1 MAVNAEQL
9 NIILSAKTADL
20 TKQLKSA
27 ENKVA
32 RFSKQ
37 SNRSLGKTSQAFSG
51 LAKSAAAF
59 LPALGAAAVISKVKS
74 VVSELDEIGKTA
86 DRIGI
91 TTDALQLLRVTAE
104 SAGVAQAAL
113 DGSIEKLGKG
123 LAEATMG
130 IGTAK
135 DALKVLG
142 LNAQDLI
149 ALGLDGAM
157 GKIADEVNKLPTAME
172 KTAIATQLF
181 GRSGAPMLNLL
192 REGSKG
198 MAQMQKDARALG
210 VVIDEDLIRSA
221 EDAQT
226 QLDLMS
232 RVINAELSSALISL
246 APFLVSAATNIAG
259 LSRAA
264 REFLTLFPEGG
275 FLPELL
281 DAEGVRALAEEMG
294 GLSKEL
300 AAVEQARAAL
310 AQNEKMF
317 GVESDQAASWAKSLT
332 TAEEELASAIAKR
345 KAAQAAES
353 GLISGIGTAKE
364 LTLELQEQAR
374 LNALSVEEQERAAIA
389 TRRAAME
396 QAMLNDLATSGI
408 DNQSDHAASIA
419 VLADNYE
426 AAEIAASKILNPVR
440 AVGAATKAIATE
452 VPIVVETLD
461 EMLTKMIEA
470 SPALQQLG
478 FDAEALTSVMD
489 TVQSSMEGAF
499 MGMVDGTMSAK
510 DAFKTMAADIIKE
523 LYRVLVV
530 QRLVGSFEAGS
541 GGILGAA
548 FTALGGK
555 ASGGSVMA
563 GQAYTV
569 GEHGREPFI
578 PSQNGRILSTAQ
590 AKSAMSGGG
599 GGGGVTVIQNN
610 TFGNGV
616 NRAEINA
623 MLPKIVEA
631 SKAAVLDAKRRGG
644 SYGGSF

>member
-32 RFSKQ
+32 RFSKK
-37 SNRSLGKTSQAFSG
+37 SNASLGKTGQAFSG

-74 VVSELDEIGKTA
+74 VVAELDEIGKTA

-104 SAGVAQAAL
+104 SAGVAQASL
-113 DGSIEKLGKG
+113 DASIEKLGKG
-123 LAEATMG
+123 LAEAAMG

-157 GKIADEVNKLPTAME
+157 GKIADEVNKLPSAME

-192 REGSKG
+192 REGSEG

-210 VVIDEDLIRSA
+210 VVIDENLIRSA

-246 APFLVSAATNIAG
+246 APFLVSAATGIAG
-259 LSRAA
+259 LASVA
-264 REFLTLFPEGG
+264 RDFLTIFPQGG
-275 FLPELL
+275 MLPELL
-281 DAEGVRALAEEMG
+281 DAEGVRALADEMG
-294 GLSKEL
+294 GLSAEL
-300 AAVEQARAAL
+300 VAVERARSAL
-310 AQNEKMF
+310 SANEEMF
-317 GVESDQAASWAKSLT
+317 GVDSKQALSWAGDLEA
-332 TAEEELASAIAKR
+332 AEKNLASAVAQR
-345 KAAQAAES
+345 KAEQSANENYETNAAAFAETINNLNREAELVGMSAEAAERKR
-353 GLISGIGTAKE
+353 IATERQAR
-364 LTLELQEQAR
+364 EQA
-374 LNALSVEEQERAAIA
+374 L
-389 TRRAAME
+389 
-396 QAMLNDLATSGI
+396 LNDLMASGREVT
-408 DNQSDHAASIA
+408 DQNLDGVAA
-419 VLADNYE
+419 LGQLYE
-426 AAEIAASKILNPVR
+426 DAALSASKILNPVK
-440 AVGAATKAIATE
+440 AVGAAARA
-452 VPIVVETLD
+452 VVEPTQTAAEALE

-470 SPALQQLG
+470 SPALKTLG
-478 FDAEALTSVMD
+478 FDAEALTTVMGS
-489 TVQSSMEGAF
+489 VQSSMESAF

-510 DAFKTMAADIIKE
+510 DAFKTMASDIIKE

-599 GGGGVTVIQNN
+599 GGGVTIVQNN

-631 SKAAVLDAKRRGG
+631 SKAAVLDARRRGG
-644 SYGGSF
+644 SYAGAF

>member
-1 MAVNAEQL
+1 MAVNAEAL

-37 SNRSLGKTSQAFSG
+37 SNASLGKTSQAFSG

-91 TTDALQLLRVTAE
+91 TTDALQLLRATAE
-104 SAGVAQAAL
+104 SAGVEQSSL

-123 LAEATMG
+123 LAEAAMG

-142 LNAQDLI
+142 LNAKDLI

-157 GKIADEVNKLPTAME
+157 GKIADEVNKLPSAME

-192 REGSKG
+192 REGSEG

-259 LSRAA
+259 LSAAA
-264 REFLTLFPEGG
+264 REFFSIFPEGG
-275 FLPELL
+275 AGAVDTMLPDIADFKEFQKEYSNLFKAENMVAGF
-281 DAEGVRALAEEMG
+281 DARSAEGIPVDLIERADALIAVAEAQDSLNAAKARAAAKDTALTSFETTIAGQKSENAALAEKVRLQGMSADEI
-294 GLSKEL
+294 LRAN
-300 AAVEQARAAL
+300 AAKAKALFLDTSIAQA
-310 AQNEKMF
+310 
-317 GVESDQAASWAKSLT
+317 V
-332 TAEEELASAIAKR
+332 
-345 KAAQAAES
+345 AAQGGGILSEEV
-353 GLISGIGTAKE
+353 ISGITALADENERLMIQAGTTAKVVG
-364 LTLELQEQAR
+364 
-374 LNALSVEEQERAAIA
+374 SAA
-389 TRRAAME
+389 
-396 QAMLNDLATSGI
+396 
-408 DNQSDHAASIA
+408 
-419 VLADNYE
+419 
-426 AAEIAASKILNPVR
+426 R
-440 AVGAATKAIATE
+440 AV
-452 VPIVVETLD
+452 VEPTQTASEALE
-461 EMLTKMIEA
+461 EMLTNMIKA
-470 SPALQQLG
+470 SPALTKLG
-478 FDAEALTSVMD
+478 FDAEALTTVM
-489 TVQSSMEGAF
+489 TSVQSSMENAF

-510 DAFKTMAADIIKE
+510 DAFKSMAADIIKE

-578 PSQNGRILSTAQ
+578 PAQNGRILSTAQ
-590 AKSAMSGGG
+590 AKSAMAGG
-599 GGGGVTVIQNN
+599 GGGGVTIVQNN

-631 SKAAVLDAKRRGG
+631 SKAAVLDARRRGG
-644 SYGGSF
+644 SYAGAF

>member
-37 SNRSLGKTSQAFSG
+37 SNASLGKTSQAFSG

-74 VVSELDEIGKTA
+74 VVAELDEIGKTA

-104 SAGVAQAAL
+104 SAGVAQASL
-113 DGSIEKLGKG
+113 DASIEKLGKG
-123 LAEATMG
+123 LAEASMG

-157 GKIADEVNKLPTAME
+157 GKIADEVNKLPSAME

-192 REGSKG
+192 REGSEG

-246 APFLVSAATNIAG
+246 APFLVSAATGVAA
-259 LSRAA
+259 LASAA
-264 REFLTLFPEGG
+264 RDFLTIFPQGG
-275 FLPELL
+275 MLPADTMEEDIDVAKRYKKEFDDLMSAQYYLSGFDDRYAAGITVDLAEEAAAMQAVTDAQNALNAAKAMGATQDAASTALTSTVSSIRSENAALEEKVRLQGMSADEIARENAAKAKAVFLEK
-281 DAEGVRALAEEMG
+281 ALAEAVAMSSTNTISEENFNTI
-294 GLSKEL
+294 LDL
-300 AAVEQARAAL
+300 ADAHERLMIQSTTTAKAVSGSAKTVAVEIP
-310 AQNEKMF
+310 
-317 GVESDQAASWAKSLT
+317 T
-332 TAEEELASAIAKR
+332 
-345 KAAQAAES
+345 AAE
-353 GLISGIGTAKE
+353 A
-364 LTLELQEQAR
+364 LE
-374 LNALSVEEQERAAIA
+374 
-389 TRRAAME
+389 
-396 QAMLNDLATSGI
+396 
-408 DNQSDHAASIA
+408 
-419 VLADNYE
+419 
-426 AAEIAASKILNPVR
+426 
-440 AVGAATKAIATE
+440 
-452 VPIVVETLD
+452 

-470 SPALQQLG
+470 SPALKQLG
-478 FDAEALTSVMD
+478 FDAEALTTVMGS
-489 TVQSSMEGAF
+489 VQSSMESAF

-578 PSQNGRILSTAQ
+578 PAQNGRILSTAQ

-599 GGGGVTVIQNN
+599 GSGVTIIQNN

-631 SKAAVLDAKRRGG
+631 SKAAVLDARRRGG
-644 SYGGSF
+644 SYAGAF

>member
-37 SNRSLGKTSQAFSG
+37 SNASLGKTSQAFGG

-74 VVSELDEIGKTA
+74 VVAELDEIGKTA

-104 SAGVAQAAL
+104 SAGVAQASL
-113 DGSIEKLGKG
+113 DASIEKLGKG
-123 LAEATMG
+123 LAEASMG

-157 GKIADEVNKLPTAME
+157 GKIADEVNKLPSAME

-192 REGSKG
+192 REGSEG

-246 APFLVSAATNIAG
+246 APILVSTATSIAA
-259 LSRAA
+259 LSAAA
-264 REFLTLFPEGG
+264 REFFTVFPEGG
-275 FLPELL
+275 MLPELL
-281 DAEGVRALAEEMG
+281 DAEGVRALADEMG
-294 GLSKEL
+294 GLSAEL
-300 AAVEQARAAL
+300 VAVEQARSAL
-310 AQNEKMF
+310 SANEEMF
-317 GVESDQAASWAKSLT
+317 GVDSKQALSWAGDLT
-332 TAEEELASAIAKR
+332 TAEKNLASAVAQR
-345 KAAQAAES
+345 KAEQSAGENYETNAAAFAETIKGLNREAELVGMSAEAAERKR
-353 GLISGIGTAKE
+353 IATE
-364 LTLELQEQAR
+364 RQTREQA
-374 LNALSVEEQERAAIA
+374 L
-389 TRRAAME
+389 
-396 QAMLNDLATSGI
+396 LNDLMASGREVTDQNLDGI
-408 DNQSDHAASIA
+408 AA
-419 VLADNYE
+419 LGQLYE
-426 AAEIAASKILNPVR
+426 DAALSASKILSPVK
-440 AVGAATKAIATE
+440 AVGAAARA
-452 VPIVVETLD
+452 VVEPTQTAAEALE

-470 SPALQQLG
+470 SPALKQLG
-478 FDAEALTSVMD
+478 FDAETLTTVMSS
-489 TVQSSMEGAF
+489 VQSSMESAF

-578 PSQNGRILSTAQ
+578 PAQNGRILSTAQ

-599 GGGGVTVIQNN
+599 GSGVTIIQNN

-631 SKAAVLDAKRRGG
+631 SKAAVLDARRRGG
-644 SYGGSF
+644 SYAGAF